1 MFQRGIP
8 LFCLLRWASADVDN
22 YFPVVF
28 ISNPVA
34 QHVGYPVQANTPAV
48 VTLAG
53 SDDQTRRLSF
63 FIVSL
68 PEEGRLYETSQNY
81 RSYGTDPKNA
91 PYPIEEFQL
100 PYLVT
105 DTANRV
111 VYIPPANVFAPDGRW
126 SSFEYTVQA
135 FGTNEDHSERGVVSL
150 NGPTNNVA
158 GSSFSA
164 GADGWTIQGNTMP
177 QEPSFQAYGWGSLNR
192 YVVGTDDVHYV
203 DFATNSDRSKWFFVA
218 PESYYHRAL
227 AASYGGTIQFTVR
240 ATYGDFDFLNSPLD
254 WITLDCS
261 SCNNGKGIRIVRY
274 VDELLRWDGSEK
286 TVSVVIAVGHGWKRD
301 PLNAG
306 LPISDA
312 SECEIAAVLQGVT
325 RLRLLGDFV
334 QAGEGVAL
342 DDVSV
347 SAAANQPAYPV
358 ACQGGCLCTHHPV
371 RRMACCGN

>member
-1 MFQRGIP
+1 MVQPTTLLDHRFP
-8 LFCLLRWASADVDN
+8 LVLMVGRFRAIHYHRSPAFRRTDGDLSTGMLWA
-22 YFPVVF
+22 PMTCTTW
-28 ISNPVA
+28 IS
-34 QHVGYPVQANTPAV
+34 
-48 VTLAG
+48 
-53 SDDQTRRLSF
+53 RL
-63 FIVSL
+63 I
-68 PEEGRLYETSQNY
+68 QIA
-81 RSYGTDPKNA
+81 RSG
-91 PYPIEEFQL
+91 
-100 PYLVT
+100 
-105 DTANRV
+105 
-111 VYIPPANVFAPDGRW
+111 
-126 SSFEYTVQA
+126 
-135 FGTNEDHSERGVVSL
+135 
-150 NGPTNNVA
+150 
-158 GSSFSA
+158 
-164 GADGWTIQGNTMP
+164 
-177 QEPSFQAYGWGSLNR
+177 
-192 YVVGTDDVHYV
+192 
-203 DFATNSDRSKWFFVA
+203 FFVA

-325 RLRLLGDFV
+325 RLRILGDFV

-358 ACQGGCLCTHHPV
+358 ACQGGCLCTHYPV